1 MGFSNDTA
9 PGRARRRQVR
19 KAAAMLPQ
27 TTTQDLF
34 TVTGQI
40 RLLAIPGRV
49 TTAVQVQANNTKII
63 FHPTT
68 GSDVDLCAVADI
80 TGLAVD
86 TVLGITGTLATALQK
101 GLAIIGQT
109 TPIVLGPGTIR
120 LSCAASNT
128 GATSWTLDYES
139 VDGTGSAVSA

>member
-1 MGFSNDTA
+1 MDLRSDG
-9 PGRARRRQVR
+9 PGRVRRRQVR
-19 KAAAMLPQ
+19 KAAATLPA

-34 TVTGQI
+34 TITGLI
-40 RLLAIPGRV
+40 RIKGLVGRV
-49 TTAVQVQANNTKII
+49 TTAVQAQANATKII

-68 GSDVDLCAVADI
+68 GSDVDLCATADI

-86 TVLGITGTLATALQK
+86 SILAITGVFATALQK
-101 GLAIIGQT
+101 GLAVAEL
-109 TPIVLGPGTIR
+109 TPGVLVGPGTLR
-120 LSCAASNT
+120 LSCAATNT